1 LASRGW
7 LMTPLPVVYL
17 FSVIVGA
24 IAFVLILD
32 FARIPVFNRLQ
43 IE

>member
-1 LASRGW
+1 LSLA
-7 LMTPLPVVYL
+7 LLL
-17 FSVIVGA
+17 SVFGGA

-32 FARIPVFNRLQ
+32 FARIPVFKRLH